1 MIRLVL
7 GLLAAA
13 VIVLGAASALGDILH
28 LKDGRKIEGKILEE
42 NRNEVVI
49 ETRFGGQR
57 RVEQDRI
64 LRIERKRTPKE
75 LYETRKK
82 SANEK
87 SADSMYELGQWC
99 KENGLVI
106 ESLEAFRKALAVDTN
121 HAEARAAL
129 GYVRKDGRWM
139 RKSQAEAA
147 AAAEPDR
154 DRKPDRPTTGAAVS
168 LDTGFLEDAGFEE
181 KNGEWLTN
189 REKAK
194 LKDGLR
200 RYKGRYFPPSVI
212 EKMQDGRVQIG
223 GDWLS
228 YEEADRLH
236 DTWDTAWELSSIHY
250 HITSD
255 WPREEIDN
263 LFEQL
268 EQNYREYARVLGGPP
283 EKPLKIYAFRQH
295 QDYLDFLA
303 SKRLSKFSNS
313 DAFFDARSGLV
324 VAHSGKNYSL
334 VRRIIGGVACWQ
346 YFKFSYD
353 SAMPGWLA
361 EGISIYFRRFG
372 YDPDGNYVR
381 ARPDES
387 RLEHVIEAMET
398 DNVIPI
404 QDLIRLEMFTVL
416 DKGMI
421 KFFSAQSWALVNY
434 LLVRADETTR
444 RDFLR
449 YIDQLRNTFFVMGNA
464 EFIAAQMMEDI
475 FTPEGLKEIERN
487 YLEDVR
493 RQAMEL
499 GIIEA
504 EGAGSVEAEED
515 R

>member
-1 MIRLVL
+1 MTRLVL
-7 GLLAAA
+7 GLLVVAALGA
-13 VIVLGAASALGDILH
+13 GAASALADIIH

-42 NRNEVVI
+42 NRTEVVI
-49 ETRFGGQR
+49 ETRFGGKR

-64 LRIERKRTPKE
+64 LRIERKRTAKE
-75 LYETRKK
+75 LYESRKK
-82 SANEK
+82 SADEK
-87 SADSMYELGQWC
+87 SADSMYELGKWC
-99 KENGLVI
+99 KENGLVV

-147 AAAEPDR
+147 AAAEPE
-154 DRKPDRPTTGAAVS
+154 RKPERRSAGAAVS

-181 KNGEWLTN
+181 RNGEWLSM
-189 REKAK
+189 REKSK
-194 LKDGLR
+194 VKDGLR
-200 RYKGRYFPPSVI
+200 RYKGRYYPPNVV
-212 EKMQDGRVQIG
+212 EKMQQGFVQVG

-236 DTWDTAWELSSIHY
+236 DTWDTAWELSSVHY
-250 HITSD
+250 DIRSD
-255 WPREEIDN
+255 WPRSEIED

-283 EKPLKIYAFRQH
+283 EQSLKVYAFRQH

-303 SKRLSKFSNS
+303 SKKLSKFSGS

-324 VAHSGKNYSL
+324 VAHSGKNYQL

-372 YDPDGNYVR
+372 YDADGNYVR
-381 ARPDES
+381 ARPDEA
-387 RLEHVIEAMET
+387 RIEHVIEAMET

-404 QDLIRLEMFTVL
+404 QDLIRLEMFTVI

-449 YIDQLRNTFFVMGNA
+449 YVDRLRNTFFVMGNA
-464 EFIAAQMMEDI
+464 EFIAAQMMEDV
-475 FTPEGLKEIERN
+475 FSPEGLKEIERN
-487 YLEDVR
+487 YLADVR
-493 RQAMEL
+493 QQAIEL
-499 GIIEA
+499 GIL
-504 EGAGSVEAEED
+504 EAEED